1 MPWASSEAVWV
12 PHENVCPPSPNVLCG
27 GVEISVLCA
36 ERDIC
41 MFSSVVVVQS
51 SSGGSCPGESK
62 GSGLVL
68 FIWFCDPSLDLV
80 YDCKGKKNIRTGQ
93 KFFHIC
99 QNGCGPA
106 TGRGVR
112 PGAGRRGGGRVGR
125 GSRAAV
131 PRPSS
136 AKCGRVRWLQRLPYP
151 GRHSCCGALSLP
163 VAGVGGNEESDDG
176 DEEVDVALDA
186 FDGKHGDGLK
196 DHQEAECREEA
207 AV

>member
-12 PHENVCPPSPNVLCG
+12 PHKNVCPPSPNVLCG

-93 KFFHIC
+93 KIFLS
-99 QNGCGPA
+99 P
-106 TGRGVR
+106 VR
-112 PGAGRRGGGRVGR
+112 MGAGRLPGGGLVWVLDGEGKAGLGEVVGQR
-125 GSRAAV
+125 CPIPALRSAEELGGYNGFHIQVGIHAA
-131 PRPSS
+131 
-136 AKCGRVRWLQRLPYP
+136 GRCLFL
-151 GRHSCCGALSLP
+151 
-163 VAGVGGNEESDDG
+163 
-176 DEEVDVALDA
+176 
-186 FDGKHGDGLK
+186 
-196 DHQEAECREEA
+196 
-207 AV
+207 